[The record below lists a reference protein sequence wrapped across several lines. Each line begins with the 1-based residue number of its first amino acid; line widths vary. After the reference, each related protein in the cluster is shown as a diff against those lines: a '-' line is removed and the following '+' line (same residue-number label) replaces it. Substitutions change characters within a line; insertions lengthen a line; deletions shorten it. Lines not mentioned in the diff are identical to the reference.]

1 MTWGE
6 FVSRKLKDVALSNQV
21 YAELR
26 KDLISGRYEAGEKIT
41 ISSLAEAFG
50 VSPTPVREAIRL
62 IIAEGGLDLKPN
74 HSVTVAALTAAQY
87 REITAIRLELE
98 GLAAFEAAARRS
110 EKQLARFIE
119 TNQKMEK
126 ARAAGRFDTVLQYNR
141 EFHFALADMAGMPIL
156 ASVLESLWLRS
167 GPLLNLLY
175 KYGYQRPV
183 KNHPHDEVI
192 TAVKSGKP
200 ADAKAAIQR
209 DIKLG
214 TDIIAEHLERS
225 EAGLPQAGKAR
236 RSQVA

>member
-1 MTWGE
+1 M
-6 FVSRKLKDVALSNQV
+6 SRKLKDVALSNQV

-50 VSPTPVREAIRL
+50 VSPTPVREAIRQL
-62 IIAEGGLDLKPN
+62 VAEGGLDLKPN

-98 GLAAFEAAARRS
+98 GLAAFRAASRRS
-110 EKQLARFIE
+110 ERQLAKFIE
-119 TNQKMEK
+119 SNDKMEK
-126 ARAAGRFDTVLQYNR
+126 ARAAGRFATVLQHNR
-141 EFHFALADMAGMPIL
+141 EFHFALTEMAGTPIL

-175 KYGYQRPV
+175 DYGYQRPV
-183 KNHPHDEVI
+183 MDHPHDEVI
-192 TAVKSGKP
+192 AALKRGDP

-225 EAGLPQAGKAR
+225 EARVEPAGDAKGAR
-236 RSQVA
+236 VA